1 MVGLYPHTFD
11 NGIVKS
17 TIYDAMI
24 ISTYPPF
31 DQLANLR
38 SSQAN
43 SVIPVTGIIGLYISG
58 DSFRRVY
65 YQGVVAADTEHG
77 SLRVMSAL
85 KFKLL
90 ARAEG
95 SFARCGRMHLP
106 HGLIETPVFM
116 PVGTQATV
124 KAMTPRDLEEI
135 DAQIILGNTYHLML
149 RPGAEL
155 IEQMGGLH
163 RFMAWDG
170 PILTDSGGF
179 QVWSLGNL
187 RKIEPHGVRFRS
199 HINGDE
205 VFLGPKESM
214 DIQRKLGS
222 DIVMTFD
229 ECTPYPATE
238 GEARTSMELS
248 MRWARECREHL
259 NQLQNSEGMSGNPTS
274 SPFLG
279 WNELHGDSMERNSSS
294 EMGRSG
300 EANRRSRILQLAHP
314 PPSPEQAL
322 FGIVQ
327 GGMYPGLRL
336 ESLQQLSDIGFE
348 GIAIGG
354 LSVGEPKE
362 DMLSMLDTLASHL
375 PQDKPRYL
383 MGVGTPADLIEGI
396 DRGIDM
402 FDCVMPTRNA
412 RNGTLFT
419 DFGTIHIKQA
429 RFRDDSRPLVE
440 NCKCYACQHFSRA
453 YLRHLYVS
461 REILSSRLNTVHN
474 LHYYCALMRRARASI
489 EAGQWPEFRDQFL
502 RGYHGSQDISGDT

>member
-1 MVGLYPHTFD
+1 M
-11 NGIVKS
+11 
-17 TIYDAMI
+17 
-24 ISTYPPF
+24 
-31 DQLANLR
+31 R
-38 SSQAN
+38 SM
-43 SVIPVTGIIGLYISG
+43 
-58 DSFRRVY
+58 
-65 YQGVVAADTEHG
+65 AACAA
-77 SLRVMSAL
+77 MSAL
-85 KFKLL
+85 KFELL
-90 ARAEG
+90 ARAKG

-106 HGLIETPVFM
+106 HGLVETPVFM

-135 DAQIILGNTYHLML
+135 GAQIILGNTYHLML

-155 IEQMGGLH
+155 IEQIGGLH
-163 RFMAWDG
+163 RFMAWNG

-179 QVWSLGNL
+179 QVWSLGDL
-187 RKIEPHGVRFRS
+187 RKIEAHGVRFRS

-214 DIQRKLGS
+214 DIQRQLGS

-238 GEARTSMELS
+238 DEARASMELS

-259 NQLQNSEGMSGNPTS
+259 
-274 SPFLG
+274 
-279 WNELHGDSMERNSSS
+279 
-294 EMGRSG
+294 
-300 EANRRSRILQLAHP
+300 P
-314 PPSPEQAL
+314 PNPEQAL

-362 DMLSMLDTLASHL
+362 DMFSMLDALASHL
-375 PQDKPRYL
+375 PEDKPHYL

-419 DFGTIHIKQA
+419 DSGTIHIKQA
-429 RFRDDSRPLVE
+429 RFRDDSRPLME

-474 LHYYCALMRRARASI
+474 LHYYCALMRRARTSI

-502 RGYHGSQDISGDT
+502 HSYHGNQDISGDT